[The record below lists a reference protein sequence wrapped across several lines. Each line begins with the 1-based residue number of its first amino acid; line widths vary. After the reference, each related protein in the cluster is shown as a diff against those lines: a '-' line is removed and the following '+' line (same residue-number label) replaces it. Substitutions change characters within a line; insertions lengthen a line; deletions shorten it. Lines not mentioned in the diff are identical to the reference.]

1 MNKLL
6 LFILS
11 AISLLSADSIYPI
24 TREMGSGSR
33 SAFIEIFGIYKE
45 SNGKKIDAITKK
57 AEVTNSTGVM
67 LATIA
72 TSKNAIGY
80 VSLGSLN
87 ESVKALKIDGI
98 APSRENI
105 TNQSYR
111 ILRPFHIVTKRAN
124 PLVDDF
130 LAYCLSAED
139 VIEQS
144 GYIVSKSHKYH
155 PQKPSGKIIVAGS
168 SSITPLMEK
177 LAESYQAINPNATI
191 QIQQSDSSTGISS
204 VFEGI
209 ADIGMVSRNLKQS
222 ELDKGLKVQVLAID
236 GLAVVVHKDSNI
248 SNLSKDTIKAIY
260 TGQVSTWE
268 QIK

>member
-1 MNKLL
+1 MNKIL

-11 AISLLSADSIYPI
+11 ALTLLSADSIYPI

-33 SAFIEIFGIYKE
+33 SAFVEIFGIYKE

-67 LATIA
+67 LATVA

-87 ESVKALKIDGI
+87 ASVKALKIDGI

-105 TNQSYR
+105 ANQSYK
-111 ILRPFHIVTKRAN
+111 ILRPFHVVTKHTN

-130 LAYCLSAED
+130 LAYCLSAKD

-144 GYIVSKSHKYH
+144 GYIASKPHKYH
-155 PQKPSGKIIVAGS
+155 PQKPSGKIIIAGS
-168 SSITPLMEK
+168 SSIAPLMEK
-177 LAESYQAINPNATI
+177 LAESYQALNPDATI

-204 VFEGI
+204 VSEGI
-209 ADIGMVSRNLKQS
+209 ANIGMVSRNLKQS
-222 ELDKGLKVQVLAID
+222 ELDRGLKAQVLAID
-236 GLAVVVHKDSNI
+236 GLAVIVNQNAPIHDI
-248 SNLSKDTIKAIY
+248 SKDTLKAIY
-260 TGQVSTWE
+260 TGQVSAWG